1 VKIDDTGFGWI
12 SVDNIR
18 YNHDIIIFTDGKI
31 KNRYEGFKGD
41 SHSLSKEEAEKLIA
55 GGTETIVVGTGQSG
69 VLSIPEESK
78 EFLTKK
84 KIKLIAEKTPQA
96 IKTFNALTGKK
107 SALFHITC

>member
-1 VKIDDTGFGWI
+1 MKIDSTGFGWI

-18 YNHDIIIFTDGKI
+18 YNHDIIIFADGKI

-55 GGTETIVVGTGQSG
+55 GMAETIVVGTGQSG
-69 VLSIPEESK
+69 VLSIPEETK
-78 EFLTKK
+78 EFLAQK
-84 KIKLIAEKTPQA
+84 KIKLMAEETPKA

-107 SALFHITC
+107 SALFHTTC